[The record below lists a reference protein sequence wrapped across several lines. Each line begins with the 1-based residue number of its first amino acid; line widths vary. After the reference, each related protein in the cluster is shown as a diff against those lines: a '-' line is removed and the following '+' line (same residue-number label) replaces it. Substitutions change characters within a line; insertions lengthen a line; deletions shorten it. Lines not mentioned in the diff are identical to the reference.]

1 MFQFLPHIHKVAWT
15 MKHCRRLWAMKEL
28 ETFVKTVGE
37 GLRTLAQGVHAIADK
52 LESYVDMPGDAPSE
66 PEFEPAVD
74 HNIHAKTAPVTPADA
89 PSREKPAIT
98 ATALVYEKIS
108 SAEGSVSMDDLYQE
122 TGFDRKK
129 LSNILHRL
137 RLQGKIKNVGKG
149 VYVKK

>member
-1 MFQFLPHIHKVAWT
+1 
-15 MKHCRRLWAMKEL
+15 MKEL

-52 LESYVDMPGDAPSE
+52 LESYVDVPGDDRSE
-66 PEFEPAVD
+66 SEFEPAVN
-74 HNIHAKTAPVTPADA
+74 HNIHAKATPADA
-89 PSREKPAIT
+89 PSREKPVIN

-108 SAEGSVSMDDLYQE
+108 SAEGSVSMDDLHQE